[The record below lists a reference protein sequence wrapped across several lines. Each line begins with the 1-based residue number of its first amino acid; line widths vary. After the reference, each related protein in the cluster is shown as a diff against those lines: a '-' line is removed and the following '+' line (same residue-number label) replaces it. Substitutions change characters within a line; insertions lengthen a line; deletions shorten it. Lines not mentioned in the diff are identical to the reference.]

1 MYLFSFFGVVVV
13 VVVVVVITFVVVSK
27 SQYAVIS
34 TQAVVSSDKNL
45 PPFQNFIFQMVS
57 N

>member
-13 VVVVVVITFVVVSK
+13 VVVVTFVAVSK